1 MAILFEL
8 EDFASPSLNLSVPQR
23 PEDLPG
29 YDEGYASAMAE
40 VAARQTQL
48 AQDTVQAISDIT
60 FGFAEARLH
69 VMTSLEPLFRILID
83 TILPGTL
90 PESFHAHVVARLVAA
105 AKSDTARPFNLA
117 LHPTQVGAVSN
128 ILPQALVPLLTL
140 SADPSLSPHTAAIR
154 QGDLET
160 ALDHDALL
168 AEVSEALA
176 ALFDHI
182 TESKAHG

>member
-1 MAILFEL
+1 MAILFAL
-8 EDFASPSLNLSVPQR
+8 EDFTTPAASLPAPHR

-29 YDEGYASAMAE
+29 YDAGYAAAMAE
-40 VAARQTQL
+40 VTARQAQL

-69 VMTSLEPLFRILID
+69 VMASLEPLFRSLID
-83 TILPGTL
+83 TVLPTTL
-90 PESFHAHVVARLVAA
+90 PDSFRAHVVARLVAA
-105 AKSDTARPFNLA
+105 AKTDIARPFVLSLN
-117 LHPTQVGAVSN
+117 PGQVGAVRA
-128 ILPQALVPLLTL
+128 ILPPSLAPLLTL
-140 SADPSLSPHTAAIR
+140 AADPGLSAHTATIR
-154 QGDLET
+154 QGECDT

-168 AEVSEALA
+168 ADVSQALS